1 MRVTKNTPAKSCAR
15 VSVGR
20 GARKAGTYVVVAEA
34 LVEAADGEEECGQLE
49 DAAEAEEGGEAVRND
64 HPGEKG
70 DVSDVVAA
78 LTRQFLL
85 GRTDTLETNIQPV
98 RRAIEER

>member
-15 VSVGR
+15 VSAGGDASR
-20 GARKAGTYVVVAEA
+20 AGTYVVVAKA
-34 LVEAADGEEECGQLE
+34 LVEAANGEEERGQLE
-49 DAAEAEEGGEAVRND
+49 DTGEAEEGGEAVRND

-78 LTRQFLL
+78 LTRQFCSAGLKRSRL
-85 GRTDTLETNIQPV
+85 TSSR
-98 RRAIEER
+98 